1 MDIANYLSELLGRH
15 GKVSVPGLGH
25 FTQVRVNGYYN
36 DAEGKFYPP
45 GFQIEFNPELLEEDE
60 ILVQYI
66 AEKKKISLASSKY
79 FTEKYITGLKQEIA
93 FNEVPFS
100 NLGWFYMDQGQVA
113 FKPAE
118 KHGDRPD
125 FYGYAPIAIKK
136 LNQETEKPV
145 PPPLPVALTVTPEV
159 PEAEQPQ
166 EYIEEEPEEVKRSVN
181 IWAIILIVA
190 VVIAVAVF
198 GAYKYNPAL
207 FGADQQATK
216 PTVEQPK
223 EQPTT
228 KADIVIPD
236 TTQTAPPVLD
246 TPAKAISKPE
256 TALNKTAANTAADTT
271 AVPEYVIF
279 AGSFKKQATSDL
291 AIKNYKSIGIDA
303 RTLNGPGTGKLIKVV
318 IGHFNTYKE
327 GETLRLKLVKSGK
340 LRKDSYTQIINQKK

>member
-25 FTQVRVNGYYN
+25 FAQVRVNGYYN

-45 GFQIEFNPELLEEDE
+45 GYQIQFNPELLEEDD

-79 FTEKYITGLKQEIA
+79 FTEKYITALKQEIA
-93 FNEVPFS
+93 FNEVAFS

-113 FKPAE
+113 FKPQE
-118 KHGDRPD
+118 KHSDGPD

-136 LNQETEKPV
+136 LNQEPEKAV
-145 PPPLPVALTVTPEV
+145 PPPLPVAMSATLVTE
-159 PEAEQPQ
+159 EGQPQ
-166 EYIEEEPEEVKRSVN
+166 EYVEEEPEEVKRSVN
-181 IWAIILIVA
+181 VWAIVLIVA

-198 GAYKYNPAL
+198 GLYKYNPAL

-216 PTVEQPK
+216 TAAEQPK
-223 EQPTT
+223 DQPTT
-228 KADIVIPD
+228 KADTVIPD

-246 TPAKAISKPE
+246 TPSKAISKPDA
-256 TALNKTAANTAADTT
+256 ALDKTAANTTDTT